1 MSSTTT
7 SPSPVEAPYTG
18 HRLLELPLY
27 NKGTA
32 FTEEERAELGLVGL
46 LPPHVETLE
55 EQAARAYAAY
65 QQEPNDLARHTYLR
79 NRQDENETLFYKL
92 LSDHVVEMTPMVYTP
107 IVGAACQMFSQIYR
121 RPRGL
126 FLSYPHQDDMEA
138 MLDNAV
144 PPRVEA
150 IVVTDGERIL
160 GLGDQGV
167 DGLGIPIGKLSLYT
181 VCGGVD
187 PATTL
192 PIVLDTGTN
201 NKERRENPHYLG
213 WRHERIGDQEYYAF
227 VDRFV
232 QAVKKKWPNVL
243 LQFEDFARPHAEPLL
258 SKYRDQLCCFN
269 DDIQGTAT
277 VALGTVMAA
286 VKAAGETLS
295 NQRIAILGGGSA
307 GCGIAEMLVAGMVA
321 EGSSDEEARSRFY
334 VVDRYGL
341 LLEGQADLTSA
352 QQRFLR
358 KASDV
363 EGWDGT
369 NLEAVAKHA
378 RPTVLIGVSGQPGTF
393 TESVVKAMAAHTER
407 PIILPLSNPTSQS
420 EAVPAD
426 LLAWTNGKALV
437 ATGTPFAPV
446 TINGTTHHISQ
457 CNNIFIFPGLSQGVI
472 SSGASRVSDSM
483 FLEAARALTECSPAV
498 RHPGGSLLPTLDT
511 VQETSRAVA
520 VAVARQAQKEG
531 LAREHGDPE
540 ELVAARWWNPEYRP
554 FVRKR

>member
-1 MSSTTT
+1 MSPTNSLPT
-7 SPSPVEAPYTG
+7 VEAPFTG

-32 FTEEERAELGLVGL
+32 FTEQERVELDLLGL

-55 EQAARAYAAY
+55 EQAERAYAAY
-65 QQEPNDLARHTYLR
+65 QLEPNDLARHTYLR

-107 IVGAACQMFSQIYR
+107 IVGAACQQFSQIYR

-126 FLSYPHQDDMEA
+126 FLSYPHRDDMEA
-138 MLDNAV
+138 MLDNAL

-213 WRHERIGDQEYYAF
+213 WRHERVGDEEYYAF

-232 QAVKKKWPNVL
+232 QAVKKKWPHVL

-286 VKAAGETLS
+286 AKAAGETLS
-295 NQRIAILGGGSA
+295 QQRIAVLGGGSA

-321 EGSSDEEARSRFY
+321 EGSTEEEARRRFF

-341 LLEGQADLTSA
+341 LIEGQADLTSA
-352 QQRFLR
+352 QRRFLR
-358 KASDV
+358 TATDI
-363 EGWDGT
+363 EGWEGT
-369 NLEAVAKHA
+369 NLEAVARFAK
-378 RPTVLIGVSGQPGTF
+378 PTVLIGVSGQPGTF
-393 TESVVKAMAAHTER
+393 TESVVKAMAANTER

-426 LLAWTNGKALV
+426 LLAWTDGKALV
-437 ATGTPFAPV
+437 ATGTPFPPV
-446 TINGTTHHISQ
+446 IHNGVKHDISQ
-457 CNNIFIFPGLSQGVI
+457 CNNIFIFPGLSQGVL
-472 SSGASRVSDSM
+472 SAGARRVSDGM

-498 RHPGGSLLPTLDT
+498 RQSGGSLLPTLDL

-531 LAREHGDPE
+531 LARETGDPE
-540 ELVAARWWNPEYRP
+540 TLVAARWWTPQYRP
-554 FVRKR
+554 YSRKKN